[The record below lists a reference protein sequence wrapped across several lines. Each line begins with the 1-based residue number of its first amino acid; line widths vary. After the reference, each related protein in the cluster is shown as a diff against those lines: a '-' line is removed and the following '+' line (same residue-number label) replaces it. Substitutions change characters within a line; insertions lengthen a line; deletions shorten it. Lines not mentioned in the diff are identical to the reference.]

1 MRTIIYLIQKELL
14 QLKRNR
20 TMLPILF
27 VLPVVQ
33 LLVLVNAATYEIKNT
48 RITFID
54 NDLSSTSRQLT
65 AKIAASPFFIVKPT
79 LQNQPDADESLK
91 SSTTDAVIVIPQGF
105 EKKLVRENKTDLQLL
120 INGAAVSSAAVVN
133 GYLTAIIQEFN
144 RDALRIAGKKMVS
157 SSSIAVIPSFWFN
170 PTLRYTIFMLPGILV
185 ILVSAI
191 GLFMSSM
198 MVVREKELGTIEQ
211 LNVTPIKKYEFII
224 GKMVPFWLIGI
235 ILFTVGLGAGRLLF
249 NLPMLGSMATLY
261 LVLAVYLL
269 VALGIGLFLSTFA
282 DTQQQ
287 VMFVAWFVMI
297 VFILMSGFFTPAESM
312 PDWAQRV
319 NVANPFAY
327 FIRVNRMILL
337 KGSGFS
343 DVLRELVSLI
353 IFAFTMI
360 SLAVWR
366 YKKTS

>member
-1 MRTIIYLIQKELL
+1 MRTIIYLIQKELI

-20 TMLPILF
+20 MMLPILF
-27 VLPVVQ
+27 ILPIVQ
-33 LLVLVNAATYEIKNT
+33 LLVLLNAATFEIKNT

-79 LQNQPDADESLK
+79 LQNQPNADESLK
-91 SSTTDAVIVIPQGF
+91 SSITDAVIVIPQGF
-105 EKKLVRENKTDLQLL
+105 EKKLVRENKTDIQLL

-144 RDALRIAGKKMVS
+144 KDALRFAGKKLS
-157 SSSIAVIPSFWFN
+157 NSYNFSVIPSFWFN
-170 PTLRYTIFMLPGILV
+170 PTLKYSIFMLPGILV

-198 MVVREKELGTIEQ
+198 MIVREKELGTIEQ
-211 LNVTPIKKYEFII
+211 LNVTPIKKYEFIL

-235 ILFTVGLGAGRLLF
+235 FLFTVGLLAGKLLF

-261 LVLAVYLL
+261 LILAVYML

-287 VMFVAWFVMI
+287 VMFVAWFIMI

-312 PDWAQRV
+312 PVWAQRF
-319 NVANPFAY
+319 NVINPFAY

-337 KGSGFS
+337 KGSGLI
-343 DVLRELVSLI
+343 DVARELISLS
-353 IFAFTMI
+353 IFAFSII

-366 YKKTS
+366 YKKTN